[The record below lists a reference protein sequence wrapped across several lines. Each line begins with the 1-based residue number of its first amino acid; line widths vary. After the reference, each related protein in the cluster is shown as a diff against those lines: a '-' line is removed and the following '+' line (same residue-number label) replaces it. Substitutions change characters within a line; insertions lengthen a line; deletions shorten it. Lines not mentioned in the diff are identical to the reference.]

1 MGGGVNVWLSSPASS
16 ENKFC
21 AWCFH
26 FSGFEEFQIVHR
38 HSLGSGK
45 YKYSALQIKDEIPY
59 ELHISGASERRDP
72 LKEIQMIKLR
82 VDDNT
87 ITGMDDNGDCVV
99 RKS

>member
-1 MGGGVNVWLSSPASS
+1 MMDLMSFLSDEEWETVTEPLM
-16 ENKFC
+16 E
-21 AWCFH
+21 
-26 FSGFEEFQIVHR
+26 GFEEFQIVHR

>member
-1 MGGGVNVWLSSPASS
+1 MNVWLSAPASS

-59 ELHISGASERRDP
+59 ELHISGASEKRDP